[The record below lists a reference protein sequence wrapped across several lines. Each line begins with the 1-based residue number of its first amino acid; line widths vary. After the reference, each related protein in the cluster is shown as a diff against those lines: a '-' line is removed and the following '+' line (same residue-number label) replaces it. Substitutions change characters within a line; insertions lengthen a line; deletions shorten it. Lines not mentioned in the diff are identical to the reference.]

1 MNPLSLFIDKS
12 KLKLR
17 QRYILINKDIIE
29 AFSML
34 AKEKNIDRTNLS
46 TIIEDIFMAL
56 IHKKYGEERENFS
69 VIVNMEK
76 GEIEIY
82 QEMTVVNTVMD
93 PVIEIHIDEAIKEYD
108 DLEVGDAYVNIL
120 SPESFGRRLINT
132 AKQYMV
138 QKIRDIER
146 QTVFDEF
153 SSKIGEIVV
162 GNVHQIQRDQI
173 FVHAA
178 NGAEF
183 IMPKNEQL
191 PNDRF
196 RRGETIRGIITNVEI
211 SSRGPEIIISRSD
224 DFFLKRLFEKE
235 IPEIEDEII
244 EVKAVKR
251 APGDRS
257 KIVVYS
263 SDRRVD
269 AVGACVGM
277 RGSRIQSIVR
287 ELNGEK
293 IDIINWSDKP
303 EILISRALAP
313 AKPINL
319 YIDEE
324 RPYVVA
330 VFEDEELP
338 IAIGRNGQNIK
349 LASSVTEYTI
359 DAVKKSEYEGEQ
371 EEALYLDEIEGIAKN
386 HIEVLAKS
394 EIYTSEDFLSTTK
407 ADILTLKGF
416 GEKTVDKITAI
427 ILEAVAIHEAKS
439 VDKEDGETEGSGSE
453 ESILEE
459 VNND

>member
-1 MNPLSLFIDKS
+1 M
-12 KLKLR
+12 
-17 QRYILINKDIIE
+17 INKDIIE
-29 AFSML
+29 AFSLL
-34 AKEKNIDRTNLS
+34 AKEKDIDRTNLS

-56 IHKKYGEERENFS
+56 IYKKYGEERENFS

-82 QEMTVVNTVMD
+82 QELLVVDIVSD
-93 PVIEIHIDEAIKEYD
+93 PISEISIVEAVKEYS
-108 DLEVGDAYVNIL
+108 DLEVGEQYVRIL
-120 SPESFGRRLINT
+120 PPESFGRRLINT

-146 QTVFDEF
+146 QGVYDEF
-153 SSKIGEIVV
+153 ASKIGEIVI
-162 GNVHQIQRDQI
+162 GNVYQIQRDQI
-173 FVHAA
+173 FVHSTS
-178 NGAEF
+178 GAEF
-183 IMPKNEQL
+183 ILPKSQQL

-196 RRGETIRGIITNVEI
+196 KRGETVRGIILNVEI
-211 SSRGPEIIISRSD
+211 SSKGPEIIISRSD
-224 DFFLKRLFEKE
+224 DLFLKRLFEKE

-244 EVKAVKR
+244 DVKAVR
-251 APGDRS
+251 RNPGDRS

-263 SDRRVD
+263 SDRRID

-330 VFEDEELP
+330 VFEDEELAM
-338 IAIGRNGQNIK
+338 AIGRGGMNIK
-349 LASSVTEYTI
+349 LASGVTEYSI
-359 DAVKKSEYEGEQ
+359 DAVKKSEYEGTDKITI
-371 EEALYLDEIEGIAKN
+371 YLDEISGISSN
-386 HIEVLAKS
+386 QVEILAKS
-394 EIYTSEDFLSTTK
+394 EIHTAEDFINTDKDTMVK
-407 ADILTLKGF
+407 LKGM
-416 GEKTVDKITAI
+416 GVKTIDKIFNLVNAAIQEEEKNATDDSINDKQTA
-427 ILEAVAIHEAKS
+427 
-439 VDKEDGETEGSGSE
+439 
-453 ESILEE
+453 LEE
-459 VNND
+459 VAN

>member
-1 MNPLSLFIDKS
+1 M
-12 KLKLR
+12 
-17 QRYILINKDIIE
+17 INKNIIE
-29 AFSML
+29 AFATL

-56 IHKKYGEERENFS
+56 IYKKYGEERENFS

-82 QEMTVVNTVMD
+82 QEMTVVKEVYD
-93 PVIEIHIDEAIKEYD
+93 PVVEIELSEAIKEYD
-108 DLEVGDAYVNIL
+108 DLEVGDAYVKIL
-120 SPESFGRRLINT
+120 NPDGFGRRLINT
-132 AKQYMV
+132 AKQHMV

-146 QTVFDEF
+146 QSVFDEY

-173 FVHAA
+173 FIHAS

-183 IMPKNEQL
+183 IMPKNQQL

-196 RRGETIRGIITNVEI
+196 RRGETIRAIIVNVEI

-224 DFFLKRLFEKE
+224 DMFLKRLFEKE

-251 APGDRS
+251 TPGDRS

-319 YIDEE
+319 YIDQE

-349 LASSVTEYTI
+349 LDSIVTGYTI
-359 DAVKKSEYEGEQ
+359 DGVKKTEYEGVQ
-371 EEALYLDEIEGIAKN
+371 EESLYLDEIEGISKKY
-386 HIEVLAKS
+386 IEVLAKS
-394 EIYTSEDFLSTTK
+394 EIYTSEEFLDTDQ

-416 GEKTVDKITAI
+416 GEKTVEKITTLILDTISKNEASNSINGEKNKELNDQDKII
-427 ILEAVAIHEAKS
+427 EKI
-439 VDKEDGETEGSGSE
+439 DGE
-453 ESILEE
+453 
-459 VNND
+459 

>member
-1 MNPLSLFIDKS
+1 M
-12 KLKLR
+12 
-17 QRYILINKDIIE
+17 INKDIIE
-29 AFSML
+29 AFSLL
-34 AKEKNIDRTNLS
+34 AKEKDIDRTNLS

-56 IHKKYGEERENFS
+56 IYKKYGEERENFS

-82 QEMTVVNTVMD
+82 QELLVVDIVSD
-93 PVIEIHIDEAIKEYD
+93 PISEISIVEAVKEYS
-108 DLEVGDAYVNIL
+108 DLEVGEQYVRIL
-120 SPESFGRRLINT
+120 PPESFGRRLINT

-146 QTVFDEF
+146 QGVYDEF
-153 SSKIGEIVV
+153 ASKIGEIVI
-162 GNVHQIQRDQI
+162 GNVYQIQRDQI
-173 FVHAA
+173 FVHSTS
-178 NGAEF
+178 GAEF
-183 IMPKNEQL
+183 ILPKSQQL

-196 RRGETIRGIITNVEI
+196 KRGETVRGIILNVEI
-211 SSRGPEIIISRSD
+211 SSKGPEIIISRSD
-224 DFFLKRLFEKE
+224 DLFLKRLFEKE

-244 EVKAVKR
+244 DVKAVR
-251 APGDRS
+251 RNPGDRS

-263 SDRRVD
+263 SDRRID

-330 VFEDEELP
+330 VFEDEELAM
-338 IAIGRNGQNIK
+338 AIGRGGMNIK
-349 LASSVTEYTI
+349 LASGVTEYSI
-359 DAVKKSEYEGEQ
+359 DAVKKSEYEGTDKITI
-371 EEALYLDEIEGIAKN
+371 YLDEISGISSN
-386 HIEVLAKS
+386 QVEILAKS
-394 EIYTSEDFLSTTK
+394 EIHTAEDFINTDKDTMVK
-407 ADILTLKGF
+407 LKGM
-416 GEKTVDKITAI
+416 GVKTIDKIFNLVNAAI
-427 ILEAVAIHEAKS
+427 QEEEKNATDDSIN
-439 VDKEDGETEGSGSE
+439 DKQ
-453 ESILEE
+453 IAQEE
-459 VNND
+459 VVN

>member
-1 MNPLSLFIDKS
+1 M
-12 KLKLR
+12 
-17 QRYILINKDIIE
+17 INKDIIE
-29 AFSML
+29 AFTML

-82 QEMTVVNTVMD
+82 QEMTVVDKVTD
-93 PVIEIHIDEAIKEYD
+93 PVVEIHVDEAVKEYD
-108 DLEVGDAYVNIL
+108 DLEIGDAYVNIL
-120 SPESFGRRLINT
+120 SPDGFGRRLINT
-132 AKQYMV
+132 AKQHMV

-173 FVHAA
+173 FIHAA

-183 IMPKNEQL
+183 IMPKIEQL

-196 RRGETIRGIITNVEI
+196 RRGETIRGVITNVEI

-251 APGDRS
+251 TPGDRS

-277 RGSRIQSIVR
+277 RGSRIQNIVR

-324 RPYVVA
+324 KPYVVA

-338 IAIGRNGQNIK
+338 IAIGRNGQNIR
-349 LASSVTEYTI
+349 LASSVTGYTI
-359 DAVKKSEYEGEQ
+359 DAVKKTEYEGVQDES
-371 EEALYLDEIEGIAKN
+371 LYLDEIEGIAKKY
-386 HIEVLAKS
+386 IEVLAKS
-394 EIYTSEDFLSTTK
+394 EIYTSEEFLSTER

-416 GEKTVDKITAI
+416 GEKTVDKITGI
-427 ILEAVAIHEAKS
+427 IMEAVESKQANSTKDDDGELEA
-439 VDKEDGETEGSGSE
+439 DGNE
-453 ESILEE
+453 EPILEE
-459 VNND
+459 VDNG

>member
-1 MNPLSLFIDKS
+1 
-12 KLKLR
+12 
-17 QRYILINKDIIE
+17 LINKDIIE

-56 IHKKYGEERENFS
+56 IHKKYGEERDNFS

-82 QEMTVVNTVMD
+82 QEMTVVKTVKD
-93 PVIEIHIDEAIKEYD
+93 SVEEIHIDEAIQEYE
-108 DLEVGDAYVNIL
+108 DLEEGDEYVNIL

-132 AKQYMV
+132 AKQHMV
-138 QKIRDIER
+138 QKIKDIER
-146 QTVFDEF
+146 QTVYDEF
-153 SSKIGEIVV
+153 ASKIGEIVV
-162 GNVHQIQRDQI
+162 GNVHQIQREQI
-173 FVHAA
+173 FVHTAS
-178 NGAEF
+178 GAEF
-183 IMPKNEQL
+183 TLPKEEQL
-191 PNDRF
+191 VNDRF
-196 RRGETIRGIITNVEI
+196 RRGETIRGIIKKVEI
-211 SSRGPEIIISRSD
+211 NSRGPEIVISRSD
-224 DFFLKRLFEKE
+224 DLFLKRLFEKE

-251 APGDRS
+251 NPGDRS

-277 RGSRIQSIVR
+277 RGSRIQNIVR

-303 EILISRALAP
+303 EILISRSLAP

-338 IAIGRNGQNIK
+338 IAIGRNGQNIN

-359 DAVKKSEYEGEQ
+359 DAVKKSEYEGKDET
-371 EEALYLDEIEGIAKN
+371 LVYLDEIKGISTVQ
-386 HIEVLAKS
+386 IETLGKS
-394 EIYTSEDFLSTTK
+394 EIHTSEDFLNVTRT
-407 ADILTLKGF
+407 DILSLKGF
-416 GEKTVDKITAI
+416 GEKTVDNITKLI
-427 ILEAVAIHEAKS
+427 IEAVAQVEAEIK
-439 VDKEDGETEGSGSE
+439 DKDNQGDNNLNEDGPQ
-453 ESILEE
+453 LEE
-459 VNND
+459 AIQ

>member
-1 MNPLSLFIDKS
+1 M
-12 KLKLR
+12 
-17 QRYILINKDIIE
+17 INKNIIE
-29 AFSML
+29 AFATL

-56 IHKKYGEERENFS
+56 IYKKYGEERENFS

-82 QEMTVVNTVMD
+82 QEMTVVKEVGD
-93 PVIEIHIDEAIKEYD
+93 PVVEIELSEAIKEYE
-108 DLEVGDAYVNIL
+108 DLEVGDAYVKIL
-120 SPESFGRRLINT
+120 NPDGFGRRLINT
-132 AKQYMV
+132 AKQHMV

-146 QTVFDEF
+146 QSVFDEY

-162 GNVHQIQRDQI
+162 GNVHQIQREQI
-173 FVHAA
+173 FIHAS

-183 IMPKNEQL
+183 IMPKNQQL

-196 RRGETIRGIITNVEI
+196 RRGETIRGIIVNVEI

-224 DFFLKRLFEKE
+224 DMFLKRLFEKE

-251 APGDRS
+251 TPGDRS

-319 YIDEE
+319 YIDQE

-349 LASSVTEYTI
+349 LASIVTGYTI
-359 DAVKKSEYEGEQ
+359 DGVKKTEYEGVQ
-371 EEALYLDEIEGIAKN
+371 EETLYLDEIKGISKKY
-386 HIEVLAKS
+386 IEVLAKS
-394 EIYTSEDFLSTTK
+394 EIYTSEEFLDTDQ

-416 GEKTVDKITAI
+416 GEKTVEKITTL
-427 ILEAVAIHEAKS
+427 ILEAI
-439 VDKEDGETEGSGSE
+439 KENESKDIENDDNSE
-453 ESILEE
+453 ELDIKDKIIE
-459 VNND
+459 

>member
-1 MNPLSLFIDKS
+1 M
-12 KLKLR
+12 
-17 QRYILINKDIIE
+17 INKDIIE
-29 AFSML
+29 AFTML

-82 QEMTVVNTVMD
+82 QEMIVVKKVTD
-93 PVIEIHIDEAIKEYD
+93 PVVEIEHSIALKEYD
-108 DLEVGDAYVNIL
+108 DLEIGDAYVKIIN
-120 SPESFGRRLINT
+120 PDSFGRRLINT

-138 QKIRDIER
+138 QKIRDVER
-146 QTVFDEF
+146 QSVYDEF

-162 GNVHQIQRDQI
+162 GNVYQIQRDKI
-173 FVHAA
+173 FVHSTG
-178 NGAEF
+178 GAEF
-183 IMPKNEQL
+183 VLPKSQQL

-196 RRGETIRGIITNVEI
+196 RRGETVRGIILDVAI
-211 SSRGPEIIISRSD
+211 SNKGPEIILSRSD
-224 DFFLKRLFEKE
+224 DLFLKRLFEKE
-235 IPEIEDEII
+235 IPEIEDDII
-244 EVKAVKR
+244 EVKSVRRTA
-251 APGDRS
+251 GDRS

-263 SDRRVD
+263 SDRRID

-303 EILISRALAP
+303 EILISRALSP

-349 LASSVTEYTI
+349 LASGVTNYKI
-359 DAVKKSEYEGEQ
+359 DAVKKTDYEGV
-371 EEALYLDEIEGIAKN
+371 DNK
-386 HIEVLAKS
+386 K
-394 EIYTSEDFLSTTK
+394 IYF
-407 ADILTLKGF
+407 
-416 GEKTVDKITAI
+416 
-427 ILEAVAIHEAKS
+427 
-439 VDKEDGETEGSGSE
+439 
-453 ESILEE
+453 
-459 VNND
+459 